1 LTPELERFA
10 ADAVTFEQAITA
22 QSWTLTAYVKLGLV
36 NSPHLNPG
44 VGYGRAFDIYNFDH
58 KRLDERGRQVLR
70 SVEKSHEILER
81 WIGAGIR
88 RPFFLFLH
96 LMDPHGDRGDVP
108 YEAPAPFADRFVPR
122 DLLAL
127 RLPRSPGVAVPIVR
141 RIRDGTATLGAR
153 ERSWVEARYEGGVAY
168 TDHHLGRFL
177 DLLRM
182 RHLYNDA
189 LIVVTAIA
197 RLPRGAELASSESD
211 REGLRA
217 LGYLP

>member
-58 KRLDERGRQVLR
+58 KR
-70 SVEKSHEILER
+70 
-81 WIGAGIR
+81 
-88 RPFFLFLH
+88 
-96 LMDPHGDRGDVP
+96 
-108 YEAPAPFADRFVPR
+108 
-122 DLLAL
+122 
-127 RLPRSPGVAVPIVR
+127 
-141 RIRDGTATLGAR
+141 
-153 ERSWVEARYEGGVAY
+153 GVAY